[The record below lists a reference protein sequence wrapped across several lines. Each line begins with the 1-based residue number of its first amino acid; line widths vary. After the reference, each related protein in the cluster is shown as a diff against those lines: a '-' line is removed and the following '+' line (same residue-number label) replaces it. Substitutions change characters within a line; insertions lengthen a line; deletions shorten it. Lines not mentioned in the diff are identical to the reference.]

1 MKKQN
6 KQHQNASSNGGKLN
20 TKSLMFFFFFFLFS
34 FFILLRTIFL
44 GDCCLF
50 NEDAYESCRY
60 CECKYDPV
68 EIMSDARHYPTDSC
82 LYRNTGAYQ
91 DGFCHDE
98 LNTGDLSLL
107 C

>member
-1 MKKQN
+1 MRMLTN
-6 KQHQNASSNGGKLN
+6 PVDIVNANIIL
-20 TKSLMFFFFFFLFS
+20 KSLKNP
-34 FFILLRTIFL
+34 ILILKKSFL

-50 NEDAYESCRY
+50 DENAYESCRY

>member
-1 MKKQN
+1 MNLVENRRNSCGRWKKLTIW
-6 KQHQNASSNGGKLN
+6 SKL
-20 TKSLMFFFFFFLFS
+20 
-34 FFILLRTIFL
+34 FL

-82 LYRNTGAYQ
+82 LHRNTGAYQ